1 MSKYL
6 CFQQPP
12 WTAGYLAGWP
22 SLLRILNFFLP
33 LKLLFRTQIF
43 SQLKKAKVRQLCL
56 EDIRRLHGHDSLT
69 FSIFENEFVSRQ
81 WFQQVLKKAALQ
93 MMNVAR

>member
-1 MSKYL
+1 MSNYL

-22 SLLRILNFFLP
+22 SLLKILNFSLP

-56 EDIRRLHGHDSLT
+56 EDIEDYIDTIH
-69 FSIFENEFVSRQ
+69 
-81 WFQQVLKKAALQ
+81 
-93 MMNVAR
+93 